1 MTSLGILRAPAIMS
15 RPHSY
20 SPGTDTARV
29 GFTPQTWVAILA
41 IFVSLLVSMLA
52 FTNRLENRITRL
64 ETKVEAIER
73 R

>member
-1 MTSLGILRAPAIMS
+1 MTSIGTSWAPAIMT

-20 SPGTDTARV
+20 STDTARV

-52 FTNRLENRITRL
+52 FSNRLENRITRL

>member
-1 MTSLGILRAPAIMS
+1 MTTLSLRAPAIMTP

-20 SPGTDTARV
+20 SDTAPARV
-29 GFTPQTWVAILA
+29 GFTPQTWIALA
-41 IFVSLLVSMLA
+41 GICVTLLVAMMTFS
-52 FTNRLENRITRL
+52 NRLENRITKL